1 MVIHDVRS
9 IVNTENLEQGLPL
22 NSQFF
27 YTRKMSFCRT
37 IIRGIMPTKRV
48 LPQSGAF
55 GDEKT
60 RNSFSPLDDIGM
72 EGKNKHV
79 GRPHLKNGK
88 RTKKIS
94 VRFSEEEF
102 STILSLEKLLGLK
115 RTNIIRK
122 RVLEVDV
129 QLIFDGRSVLSSI
142 DQIGLE
148 LSRTGNNINQL
159 ARYANILN
167 KQRVLSPVIF
177 TRYIK
182 ELDRHSLHLKNLN
195 LEIKKILRL
204 MSS

>member
-1 MVIHDVRS
+1 MV
-9 IVNTENLEQGLPL
+9 
-22 NSQFF
+22 F

-37 IIRGIMPTKRV
+37 IILRIIPPKRI

-60 RNSFSPLDDIGM
+60 RNSFSLLDDIGM
-72 EGKNKHV
+72 EEKIKQI
-79 GRPHLKNGK
+79 GRPHLKSGK
-88 RTKKIS
+88 RNRKIS

-102 STILSLEKLLGLK
+102 SSIVSLEKLLGLK
-115 RTNIIRK
+115 RTDIIRK
-122 RVLEVDV
+122 RVLEVNV
-129 QLIFDGRSVLSSI
+129 QLIFDGRSVLGTI

-177 TRYIK
+177 TRYSK
-182 ELDRHSLHLKNLN
+182 ELDKHSLLLKNLN
-195 LEIKKILRL
+195 MEIRRMLRL
-204 MSS
+204 MGS